1 MPTMTK
7 EQARSILE
15 TYGKAWQE
23 QDSELITSIFTEDAI
38 YQEGPF
44 AVPMQGRDAIK
55 NYWLKKV
62 VQEQK
67 DIHFTL
73 LNILVEGNQ
82 AAAEW
87 NGDFV
92 DMLTNERVHMY
103 EAAFITFEDGK
114 ISSLREIWRSER
126 KLVALKS

>member
-1 MPTMTK
+1 MTT
-7 EQARSILE
+7 EQIRSILE
-15 TYGKAWQE
+15 TYGKAWE
-23 QDSELITSIFTEDAI
+23 SQDPELIISIFTEYAT

-55 NYWLKKV
+55 KYWLKKV

-67 DIHFTL
+67 DIHFKL
-73 LNILVEGNQ
+73 LNLLTQGNQ

-92 DMLTNERVHMY
+92 DTVTNEQVHMY
-103 EAAFITFEDGK
+103 EAAFLTFKEGK
-114 ISSLREIWRSER
+114 ISSLRETWRSQR
-126 KLVALKS
+126 TPLA